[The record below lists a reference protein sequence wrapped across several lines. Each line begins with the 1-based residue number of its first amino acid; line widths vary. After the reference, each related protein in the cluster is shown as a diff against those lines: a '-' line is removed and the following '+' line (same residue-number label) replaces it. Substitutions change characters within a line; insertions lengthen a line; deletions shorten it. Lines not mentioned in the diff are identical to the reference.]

1 MAFHLGLEQLQSSR
15 PLELLGYALH
25 WSRLAVCEAEH
36 FARERGDPETADPGR
51 LPDRNSP
58 GQQGQEQVQTQQR
71 EEGIFLFSRP
81 DGSDP
86 NPHHFLAICCWV
98 RCAVL
103 SLAGWNKHA
112 LEIARLA
119 LDSAMRS
126 EDYDLVARLRRLVRD
141 VEEDVAEE
149 EQDEGDE
156 GEADD

>member
-25 WSRLAVCEAEH
+25 WSRLAVREAEE

-51 LPDRNSP
+51 TPERTSP
-58 GQQGQEQVQTQQR
+58 GQQEPEQEPEQ
-71 EEGIFLFSRP
+71 EEGTFLFGRP
-81 DGSDP
+81 DGSDH
-86 NPHHFLAICCWV
+86 NPHQFLAICCWT

-119 LDSAMRS
+119 IDSATRS

-149 EQDEGDE
+149 ERDQGDE
-156 GEADD
+156 GEEDD